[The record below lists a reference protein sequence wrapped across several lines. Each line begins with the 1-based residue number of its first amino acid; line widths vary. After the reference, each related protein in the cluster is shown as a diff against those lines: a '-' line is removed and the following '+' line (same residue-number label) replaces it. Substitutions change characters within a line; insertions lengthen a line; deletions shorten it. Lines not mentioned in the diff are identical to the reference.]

1 MAPELEEVRAWILR
15 ADHDRLAAKLGLQ
28 QSPPLSDIAAFHAQQ
43 AVEKL
48 LQAFLVF
55 KGVQFEKVH
64 DLAQLTD
71 DCGKVD
77 EAFLSFKASVAPLS
91 AYAVRFRYPGPTS
104 PSIGEVESAMQVV
117 ESVWGF
123 VLDRLPLEVR
133 S

>member
-48 LQAFLVF
+48 LEAFLVF
-55 KGVQFEKVH
+55 KGVQFKKVH

-71 DCGKVD
+71 DCGKLEERSCRSKQVSRRCP
-77 EAFLSFKASVAPLS
+77 LMPYVSVTLALP
-91 AYAVRFRYPGPTS
+91 VRQS
-104 PSIGEVESAMQVV
+104 EK
-117 ESVWGF
+117 
-123 VLDRLPLEVR
+123 
-133 S
+133 